1 MNRYDKEKARK
12 NIPFSVIQAA
22 CRGSPDEM
30 LIVIQHYTPYIVSLS
45 KRRMIDLCGNEC
57 IVVDEEIRRRL
68 EGKLMEAILKF
79 EL

>member
-45 KRRMIDLCGNEC
+45 KRRMIDLCGNESQMNTLLSALKPS
-57 IVVDEEIRRRL
+57 RRSGVPVL
-68 EGKLMEAILKF
+68 IH
-79 EL
+79 